1 MADYIVVSYEFR
13 NKEYEVDAGIEDFTK
28 LVNEK
33 LNEGY
38 TCVGG
43 VSKEEIIKTEVTDE
57 YDNKAKMSFPIS
69 YKINFTVFHQALV
82 KTAPQAVG
90 GERRQRKTLRKRK

>member
-1 MADYIVVSYEFR
+1 MADYIVVSYEVR
-13 NKEYEVDAGIEDFTK
+13 NREYDVDAGIEEFTK

-43 VSKEEIIKTEVTDE
+43 VSKEGILKTEVSNQYDE
-57 YDNKAKMSFPIS
+57 TTKQTYTTN
-69 YKINFTVFHQALV
+69 YKSNFT
-82 KTAPQAVG
+82 
-90 GERRQRKTLRKRK
+90 